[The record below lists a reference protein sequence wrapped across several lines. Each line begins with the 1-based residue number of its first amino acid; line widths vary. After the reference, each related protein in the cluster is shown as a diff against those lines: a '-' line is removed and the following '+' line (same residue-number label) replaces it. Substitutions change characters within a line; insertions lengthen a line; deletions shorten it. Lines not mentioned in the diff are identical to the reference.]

1 MSGSFRTFKFPG
13 PEPREKTRLRLE
25 NEAEDV
31 VAHLSSSVCVHGG
44 MELYRKRLTELGP
57 DPLRDDAD
65 KEIAWNK
72 MQKTK
77 KSIGAFLMDQS
88 MIAGIGNIYRAE
100 ILFVCGVHPNQR
112 SSSISRSTFEDIWN
126 QSTRLLH
133 VGVIAGSII
142 TVSPEEA
149 GKPFSK
155 LKSGERRYVYN
166 HKSCR
171 RCGGPVINWTIAA
184 RTCYACDA
192 CQPLID
198 GVEPRRKTFVD
209 AVRSKGHEEEDDGPA
224 DTDTLNESPVKHGDE
239 SVPKRFENKKAPAKK
254 AKTSTIAFRKRKVM
268 DGKIVEHQAL
278 KDIPTGGLVDFP
290 GSLDDLIW
298 PSADPASLKG
308 SPFINKSAEAF
319 SFMRLPR
326 SVAAQYGRVN
336 QRKTVGHVAQTA
348 EYLLPSITT
357 VGQGTKYRLPV
368 ARPHSALGLTLYP
381 IGYVFPLCRLF
392 SRVLML

>member
-1 MSGSFRTFKFPG
+1 MVEGPGVHRVAIAHRRVLLGRFFTNHRLENAALEKLPEDVIVVHIHFGMSGSFRTFKFPG

-72 MQKTK
+72 MQRFFLYVESTLISGLLLSVAQPSKTYGTK
-77 KSIGAFLMDQS
+77 
-88 MIAGIGNIYRAE
+88 
-100 ILFVCGVHPNQR
+100 
-112 SSSISRSTFEDIWN
+112 
-126 QSTRLLH
+126 
-133 VGVIAGSII
+133 
-142 TVSPEEA
+142 
-149 GKPFSK
+149 
-155 LKSGERRYVYN
+155 
-166 HKSCR
+166 
-171 RCGGPVINWTIAA
+171 
-184 RTCYACDA
+184 TCYACDA

-357 VGQGTKYRLPV
+357 VGQGCFLE
-368 ARPHSALGLTLYP
+368 
-381 IGYVFPLCRLF
+381 C
-392 SRVLML
+392 

>member
-1 MSGSFRTFKFPG
+1 
-13 PEPREKTRLRLE
+13 
-25 NEAEDV
+25 
-31 VAHLSSSVCVHGG
+31 
-44 MELYRKRLTELGP
+44 MEVYRKRLTELGP
-57 DPLRDDAD
+57 DPLRDDTD
-65 KEIAWNK
+65 KEITWNK

-155 LKSGERRYVYN
+155 LKSGERRYIYN

-171 RCGGPVINWTIAA
+171 RCGGPVINWIIAA
-184 RTCYACDA
+184 RTCYACEA
-192 CQPLID
+192 CQLLTD
-198 GVEPRRKTFVD
+198 GTEPRRKTSVD
-209 AVRSKGHEEEDDGPA
+209 AARSKGHEEEDEGPA
-224 DTDTLNESPVKHGDE
+224 DSDTLNESSVKHGNE
-239 SVPKRFENKKAPAKK
+239 SVPIRSENKKAAAKK

-290 GSLDDLIW
+290 GSLDDLTW
-298 PSADPASLKG
+298 PSAVPASLKG
-308 SPFINKSAEAF
+308 RHLKNKSAEAF
-319 SFMRLPR
+319 SFMRLPHT
-326 SVAAQYGRVN
+326 VAAQYGRVN
-336 QRKTVGHVAQTA
+336 QQKTVAHVAQTA
-348 EYLLPSITT
+348 EYLLPSICT
-357 VGQGTKYRLPV
+357 VGQGTKHRLPV
-368 ARPHSALGLTLYP
+368 ARPHSTLGLSIYSF
-381 IGYVFPLCRLF
+381 GYGLPLCRLF
-392 SRVLML
+392 SRVVML